1 MYHMQWGATSKQS
14 SDLCR
19 RASTV
24 CNSYSR
30 LSQRNWSTHDVRC
43 AFAGHDE
50 SKALPKFSGL
60 ERDYGLRISF
70 HYAYTSTCAW
80 FFFYFLFLIFA
91 LLFSIYFVR
100 RICVGSPPR
109 LHFLLDLHCNRRAIF
124 IGIMPLLVGWLA
136 RVMAIISAARQA
148 SQQKLFVPIC
158 FCMGGYCATR
168 AMRLVRI
175 SLFISVHYG
184 FFLSVCS
191 SRFWLL
197 CGQHSGSRN
206 GRNITATIFG
216 LVLLNLIVL
225 VFWFVRFLN
234 GPFLE
239 PSRIATTQ
247 TFLQPFFAQLN
258 TTQCMKILF
267 YFSECMIFCLDQFK
281 PPGAAKSNEWDILF
295 SLACLAAHTQQAAA
309 AAMLMDTNKNEYHV
323 HWVCFIWVI
332 YRTIATVKNYSFKGI
347 VTDSEICCS

>member
-24 CNSYSR
+24 CSSYSR

-80 FFFYFLFLIFA
+80 FFFIFLFLIFA

-239 PSRIATTQ
+239 PSPHSNHTDIFAAIFRSTQ
-247 TFLQPFFAQLN
+247 HNA
-258 TTQCMKILF
+258 MYEDSILF
-267 YFSECMIFCLDQFK
+267 FWMHDFSSW
-281 PPGAAKSNEWDILF
+281 PV
-295 SLACLAAHTQQAAA
+295 QAAGCCQKQW
-309 AAMLMDTNKNEYHV
+309 MGYSVQSRLLG
-323 HWVCFIWVI
+323 
-332 YRTIATVKNYSFKGI
+332 RTYTTSGSSGDADGY
-347 VTDSEICCS
+347 E